1 MKRFT
6 VLGLC
11 LIASLALSAMVA
23 AGAQAAKA
31 EHGPLVVESKGGL
44 SEFGGGGKGALHSPE
59 NVGSGEFKNSTQGT
73 AVSTFHGVELEST
86 GLKCT
91 SAGQAAGDVK
101 TFELSEETGWIKSPT
116 EAGVDFKP
124 AKGEEL
130 AAFSCGPVTF
140 KVFGSVVGQTS
151 PINVSSKTSKLD
163 LRPNGIKTANNPE
176 KFEKGPKDTL
186 ESETNQAPGK
196 NASYQQQEN
205 VTVTNHGNST
215 VCKVDPDNDG
225 PEKCKAGPAETNTIA
240 NPARPEIGRCV
251 KQSGGKFADAN
262 CTTPPTKKGKY
273 EFVPIPG

>member
-11 LIASLALSAMVA
+11 LVVSLALSALVA
-23 AGAQAAKA
+23 AGAQAAKV
-31 EHGPLVVESKGGL
+31 EHGNLNVESKGGL

-59 NVGSGEFKNSTQGT
+59 NVGSGEFTSSTKGT

-101 TFELSEETGWIKSPT
+101 TFLLAEETGWIKAPT

-124 AKGEEL
+124 ASGEEL

-140 KVFGSVVGQTS
+140 KVFGSVIGQTS
-151 PINVSSKTSKLD
+151 PINSSSLTSKLD
-163 LRPNGIKTANNPE
+163 LRPNGLKTANSPE
-176 KFEKGPKDTL
+176 SFEKGPKDTL
-186 ESETNQAPGK
+186 ESETNQAKGHS
-196 NASYQQQEN
+196 ASYQQQEN
-205 VTVTNHGNST
+205 VTVTNHGNPS
-215 VCKVDPDNDG
+215 VCKIKKGV
-225 PEKCKAGPAETNTIA
+225 EKCKPKPAETNTVF
-240 NPARPEIGRCV
+240 NPAQPEIGRCV
-251 KQSGGKFADAN
+251 KKSGGKYADNN

-273 EFVPIPG
+273 EFVPVPG